1 MPFGVGGRARRFDL
15 DQETHGA
22 FDQDFYGEFTP
33 TEEGVTMITKIGIAA
48 AAALVAL
55 LAVPH
60 ESVAASKP
68 KKAIQPAYAEY
79 AGGGQKCHGGF
90 AQCTQVDIPPMQSNY
105 RSTHKKQVKPGS

>member
-1 MPFGVGGRARRFDL
+1 MV
-15 DQETHGA
+15 
-22 FDQDFYGEFTP
+22 
-33 TEEGVTMITKIGIAA
+33 TKIGITA
-48 AAALVAL
+48 AAALVAF

-60 ESVAASKP
+60 GSVAASKT
-68 KKAIQPAYAEY
+68 KKAIQQPGYEEY